1 MDILLRKKYAYSL
14 PGSFE
19 ETKKKLLAVT
29 GDRFSTFSSRLSEI
43 VEADGSFNLRSNFS
57 LFSLVNYGQTIYLKG
72 QIVAAENGTDINI
85 ILSPNFVF
93 PFIMYLLLLVSLN
106 VLFGDNSLLG
116 SKTGRFNNFM
126 VIVIMEIVVFSLV
139 QISSYFMK
147 RKFEKAMILR

>member
-14 PGSFE
+14 SGSFE
-19 ETKKKLLAVT
+19 ETKKKLQAVT

-57 LFSLVNYGQTIYLKG
+57 LFSLVNCGQTIYLKG
-72 QIVAAENGTDINI
+72 QIVAAGNGTDINI

-93 PFIMYLLLLVSLN
+93 PFIMYLLILVSLN
-106 VLFGDNSLLG
+106 ILFGDNSLLG

-126 VIVIMEIVVFSLV
+126 VIVIMEIVIFSLV
-139 QISSYFMK
+139 QISSYLMK
-147 RKFEKAMILR
+147 RKFEKSMILR